1 MNYFQNA
8 LSKGIGLSFP
18 GINTAF
24 KGLDMV
30 ISHSEVFLRQPGR
43 ASLLGS
49 ITVKDDLLILGE
61 R

>member
-1 MNYFQNA
+1 MKRIA
-8 LSKGIGLSFP
+8 LSLP

-24 KGLDMV
+24 KGLGIV
-30 ISHSEVFLRQPGR
+30 ISHAEVFLRQTGR
-43 ASLLGS
+43 GSLLGS